1 VSERTVT
8 VVNAKGLH
16 AKCASKL
23 VDVAKSYVSE
33 VSISHGTTRANA
45 KSIIGLMLLEAVPGT
60 ELLVRAEGPDEAE
73 ALDAIEDLFA
83 TGFGE

>member
-1 VSERTVT
+1 MSQRTVT

-23 VDVAKSYVSE
+23 VDVAKGYVAE

-60 ELLVRAEGPDEAE
+60 ELVLSAEGPDQEA
-73 ALDAIEDLFA
+73 ALDALEKLFA